1 MEDKEENKSEKKE
14 SIFSR
19 LFNKKIS
26 FFSNKESV
34 AEFMAKEK
42 ARADVFIEAAQKMIR
57 ENQANTSVPNVS
69 FHGDDREVYL
79 YDFLQENGGGGRFTL
94 GGNGTIGGNVSFD
107 GDMDGVMAMPVA
119 ASGVDNNLRTVAIDE
134 NIKNIEPRIKLK
146 PIDVWKEL
154 EHQPNKISLE
164 DIDDKIMVLNLKKD
178 FIRYN
183 DYAKKEVMDMATRLE
198 NRKKYEEHRE
208 FFDKFDNTDTDKI
221 KALVDKYELVLKPS
235 DLFIPKFPKEAM
247 MIMKEYNERVNT
259 ICGKKPVY
267 YVVAEKCMFKEEEK
281 RNDPILLVQS
291 PFGIYWQV
299 LGAWDK
305 ELVLLEEL

>member
-1 MEDKEENKSEKKE
+1 MENKEENKSEKKE
-14 SIFSR
+14 GIFLK
-19 LFNKKIS
+19 LFKKSKS

-34 AEFMAKEK
+34 AEFMEKEK
-42 ARADVFIEAAQKMIR
+42 AKAEILIDAAQKMIR
-57 ENQANTSVPNVS
+57 QNQANIGVPHDS
-69 FHGDDREVYL
+69 YHGDDREVYL
-79 YDFLQENGGGGRFTL
+79 YDFLQENGGGGRI
-94 GGNGTIGGNVSFD
+94 TIGGSGTVGGSFD

-119 ASGVDNNLRTVAIDE
+119 ASGASSNRTTVAIDE
-134 NIKNIEPRIKLK
+134 NIEKIEPRKKIK

-178 FIRYN
+178 FIRHN
-183 DYAKKEVMDMATRLE
+183 NYAKKEVMDMATRLE

-208 FFDKFDNTDTDKI
+208 FFERFDNTDTDKI
-221 KALVDKYELVLKPS
+221 KALIDKYDLVLKPS

-267 YVVAEKCMFKEEEK
+267 YVVAEKSMFKEEEK